1 MDEQYLKQ
9 FLERVSSGQL
19 TVGDALQQLRR
30 LPYEDLG
37 FAKVDHHRELRT
49 GIGEMIYCA
58 GKTPEQARDIARVLL
73 EQSTGPLLAT
83 KAAEAHAKAISE
95 VAPSATWH
103 ENARLVVV
111 RPAPPAEQRARILVI
126 TAGTSD
132 IPVGEE
138 AALTVEALG
147 HEAERLYDVG
157 AAGIHRLA
165 ASRDLFATANV
176 PIVCAGMDGILPTI
190 VAGMV
195 GGPVIAVPT
204 SIGYGAGA
212 GGITPL
218 LTMLNAC
225 APGVAV
231 VNIDNGFGAAIL
243 AYLIVQPRHQGA
255 N

>member
-1 MDEQYLKQ
+1 MDAQYLKQ
-9 FLERVSSGQL
+9 LLTQVSAGQL
-19 TVGDALQQLRR
+19 TVGDAFQQLRR

-58 GKTPEQARDIARVLL
+58 GKTPGQARDIAKVLL
-73 EQSTGPLLAT
+73 ERSAGPILAT
-83 KAAEAHAKAISE
+83 KATEGHATAITE
-95 VAPSATWH
+95 VAPGATWH
-103 ENARLVVV
+103 EIAGLVVV
-111 RPAPPAEQRARILVI
+111 RPAPRAKRRERMLVI

-138 AALTVEALG
+138 AALTAEALG
-147 HEAERLYDVG
+147 HDAERLYDVG

-165 ASRDLFATANV
+165 NARDLLAATSV

-195 GGPVIAVPT
+195 GGPVVAVPT
-204 SIGYGAGA
+204 SVGYGAGA

-243 AYLIVQPRHQGA
+243 AHLIVQRRRVWED
-255 N
+255 